1 MHQPVVP
8 GPETFEFEAQLRL
21 KRRGFAVSAG
31 VLLLSLATHP
41 LMFGAFIPQVGLVHV
56 GWAAILVTA
65 AVVTGSRWMP
75 LQRATT
81 LSGVCSLAAIA
92 LDIHFTGGLSSP
104 LFPLLFAMPLIIAVF
119 TPGDLLTLWATIVL
133 TLVGVVAATWLSG
146 GSERQVIGQV
156 TVFLFMAWI
165 AVFSGKMFRR
175 MRDAE
180 REAVQA
186 RLTAME
192 RLARSEGLRAEAE
205 RSRAEM
211 ERLALVGRLA
221 AGVAHEVNNPLAYV
235 KSNLGYLGDVIED
248 AAPDLEEM
256 RRVLE
261 ETQQGVLRIQQ
272 IVTDLRRFSRDSAD
286 AEEACGVV
294 DALDE
299 AERLASVRL
308 RSLGQVVREVAPD
321 LSRVR
326 LGQRQLV
333 QVVLNLLLNAAD
345 ALDSA
350 EPPRAARIVLRA
362 REEAGGVRLEVED
375 NGPGIPEAVLSHLFE
390 PFFTTKAPGK
400 GTGLGLALCREYLA
414 RVGGTL
420 SVANRP
426 EGGACF
432 TLHLPSAPAAKAQEP
447 RPSPS

>member
-1 MHQPVVP
+1 MHLPVVP
-8 GPETFEFEAQLRL
+8 SPSASELETHLRL
-21 KRRGFAVSAG
+21 KRRGFIVSAG
-31 VLLLSLATHP
+31 VLLLSLTTHP
-41 LMFGAFIPQVGLVHV
+41 LLFGGFVPEVALIHV
-56 GWAAILVTA
+56 GWAALLVACALA
-65 AVVTGSRWMP
+65 AGSRWLP
-75 LQRATT
+75 SQRASTVG
-81 LSGVCSLAAIA
+81 GVFSLAALA
-92 LDIHFTGGLSSP
+92 LDIHFTGGLASP

-119 TPGDLLTLWATIVL
+119 TPGDLVTVWASIVL
-133 TLVGVVAATWLSG
+133 TLVGVVLASWLSG
-146 GSERQVIGQV
+146 GSERQLIGQV

-165 AVFSGKMFRR
+165 SVFSGKLFQR

-180 REAVQA
+180 REAVRE
-186 RLTAME
+186 RLAVLE
-192 RLARSEGLRAEAE
+192 RLARSERLRAEAE
-205 RSRAEM
+205 VSRAET

-235 KSNLGYLGDVIED
+235 KSNLGYLGDVVEEPT
-248 AAPDLEEM
+248 PDLEEM

-272 IVTDLRRFSRDSAD
+272 IVTDLRRFSRDSVD
-286 AEEACGVV
+286 TEEACGVV

-308 RSLGQVVREVAPD
+308 RSLGQVVRELSPE

-326 LGQRQLV
+326 LGQRHLV

-345 ALDSA
+345 AVDSA
-350 EPPRAARIVLRA
+350 QPPRVARIVLRA
-362 REEAGGVRLEVED
+362 RAEAGGVRLEVED
-375 NGPGIPEAVLSHLFE
+375 NGPGIPEAALSRLFE

-432 TLHLPSAPAAKAQEP
+432 TLHLPSAPPTPEH

>member
-1 MHQPVVP
+1 MHQSVVP
-8 GPETFEFEAQLRL
+8 GPQAFELEAHLRL

-41 LMFGAFIPQVGLVHV
+41 LLFGAFVPEVALVHV
-56 GWAAILVTA
+56 GWAAILVA
-65 AVVTGSRWMP
+65 AALVTGASWMP
-75 LQRATT
+75 LQRAST
-81 LSGVCSLAAIA
+81 LSGVFSLAAIA

-119 TPGDLLTLWATIVL
+119 TPGDLITLWATIVL

-165 AVFSGKMFRR
+165 AVFGGKLFRR
-175 MRDAE
+175 MRDTE

-186 RLTAME
+186 RLSVLE
-192 RLARSEGLRAEAE
+192 RLAHSERLRVDAE

-248 AAPDLEEM
+248 AAPDLEEI

-308 RSLGQVVREVAPD
+308 RSLGQVVREVEPD

-345 ALDSA
+345 AVDSA
-350 EPPRAARIVLRA
+350 QPPRAARIVLRA
-362 REEAGGVRLEVED
+362 REEQGGVRLEVED
-375 NGPGIPEAVLSHLFE
+375 NGAGIPEAVLARLFE

-432 TLHLPSAPAAKAQEP
+432 TLHLPSAPAATAPETHTN
-447 RPSPS
+447 PS